1 MQWGSFAEETV
12 RAMFALRTHRPFNT
26 VDTRRLEHAPDLEQF
41 SELVLSVPRLIAHLA
56 GRARDALACHDLPE
70 RSRTP
75 IVTLFPSSRARLQY
89 DCIHRRFLHTSI
101 GQEDATLL
109 HMTVQHCVTSG
120 LAPMLL
126 LDPLSSVIRDISLNV
141 WCSAQITDNPLHRF
155 LHGERGVG
163 RHRRVRSL
171 NDLVSLDDPC
181 DCLASTADQR
191 AGQEEIVRGMAEI
204 RLCDHGESGSDSG
217 SSEASQDCKE
227 EEDDDDYV

>member
-12 RAMFALRTHRPFNT
+12 RAMFTLRTQRTFNT
-26 VDTRRLEHAPDLEQF
+26 VDTRRLEHAPDVEQY
-41 SELVLSVPRLIAHLA
+41 SALILSAPRLIAHLA
-56 GRARDALACHDLPE
+56 GKARDALACHDLPE
-70 RSRTP
+70 RSRAPT
-75 IVTLFPSSRARLQY
+75 VTLFHSSRARLQY
-89 DCIHRRFLHTSI
+89 DCLHRRFVHTSI

-126 LDPLSSVIRDISLNV
+126 KDTYSSVIGDISQLV

-155 LHGERGVG
+155 LHGERNMG
-163 RHRRVRSL
+163 RHRRVRSF

-191 AGQEEIVRGMAEI
+191 SGFEEIQRGMAEL
-204 RLCDHGESGSDSG
+204 RVLDGSSGSDSG
-217 SSEASQDCKE
+217 SSEEVDESKDK
-227 EEDDDDYV
+227 DDDYYD